1 MIQGTDFSK
10 IGEIWKRRHRFEN
23 FSGAKALSGV
33 TTAPLHCAS
42 VVGQKY
48 KYRRKNNRSMGKDHR
63 KNKPQEN
70 RMGFSLTG
78 DFWRLLDILDKHGV
92 KATVITSGLMAELFP
107 ETVVEA
113 KKRGHEIA
121 THHWDQTIHPTVYRT
136 KEAERDAILKS
147 IAAIERATGE
157 RPSG

>member
-1 MIQGTDFSK
+1 LIQGTDFLK

-33 TTAPLHCAS
+33 TAAPLHCAS
-42 VVGQKY
+42 VVGQEY
-48 KYRRKNNRSMGKDHR
+48 KYRRNNNRSMGKDHR

-70 RMGFSLTG
+70 RMGFSLTV
-78 DFWRLLDILDKHGV
+78 LDKHGV

-113 KKRGHEIA
+113 KKRA
-121 THHWDQTIHPTVYRT
+121 
-136 KEAERDAILKS
+136 
-147 IAAIERATGE
+147 
-157 RPSG
+157 